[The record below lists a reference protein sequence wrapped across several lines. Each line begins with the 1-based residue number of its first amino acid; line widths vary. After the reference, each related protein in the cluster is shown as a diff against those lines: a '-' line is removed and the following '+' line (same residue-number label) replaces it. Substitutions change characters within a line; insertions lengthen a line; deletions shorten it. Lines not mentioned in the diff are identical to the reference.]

1 MKKIYLL
8 IALTFGLVHFVSAQA
23 DQQVTLGTSHTYTV
37 DPITGYEYT
46 WTVDVAGTSTDISG
60 DNDNS
65 IDILWDK
72 GVGTYNI
79 TVFATETATNC
90 ISETKTI
97 SVEVLGQA
105 SVLFAA
111 NDEAQTCS
119 DLDGNV
125 FGGGASGGSS
135 SFQVQFKGG
144 LAPYDLVYR
153 VLDATDTQ
161 VGTDVTVNGLNVTD
175 QFDVPNQFIN
185 DGTTNAVYKVVIV
198 SATTKDGATV
208 ALPAD
213 DADKTRT
220 ITVLPKP
227 RITGGIKF

>member
-1 MKKIYLL
+1 MKRIYLI
-8 IALTFGLVHFVSAQA
+8 IALTFGLVHFASAQA
-23 DQQVTLGTSHTYTV
+23 DQQVTLGTTHNYNVTAVAGYT
-37 DPITGYEYT
+37 YT
-46 WTVDVAGTSTDISG
+46 WTVDAAGTNTDVSAVTGNAISV
-60 DNDNS
+60 DWNQAV
-65 IDILWDK
+65 
-72 GVGTYNI
+72 GVYNI
-79 TVFATETATNC
+79 TVYATDATNC
-90 ISETKTI
+90 ISETETI
-97 SVEVLGQA
+97 KVEVLGQS

-111 NDEAQTCS
+111 ADDAQTCS
-119 DLDGNV
+119 DLDGNI

-135 SFQVQFKGG
+135 SFQVKFTGG

-161 VGTDVTVNGLNVTD
+161 VGSDVTVNGLNATD
-175 QFDVPNQFIN
+175 QVDVPNQFIN
-185 DGTTNAVYKVVIV
+185 DGTTDAVYKVVIV
-198 SATTKDGATV
+198 SATTKDGAAV